1 MATGPRYKVP
11 FRRRREGRTDYHQR
25 LRLLISR
32 ENRLVVR
39 RSAKHIRIQLV
50 VPKPEG
56 DSTLVSAISTELKKY
71 GYEGSTG
78 NTSAAYLTGLL
89 FGKKALNEG
98 YESGVLDMGLYSPSP
113 GCRIY
118 AALMGAVDAGLD
130 IPHNP
135 SVFPDEERIRGEHVA
150 EHMDMAEFPEM
161 FDASKE
167 KILSDFN

>member
-1 MATGPRYKVP
+1 
-11 FRRRREGRTDYHQR
+11 
-25 LRLLISR
+25 LLISR

-50 VPKPEG
+50 IPGPEG
-56 DSTLVSAISTELKKY
+56 DSTLVSAMSAELDKF
-71 GYEGSTG
+71 GYEGATG

-89 FGKKALNEG
+89 FGKKALAEG
-98 YESGVLDMGLYSPSP
+98 YESGVLDIGLHAPSP

-118 AALMGAVDAGLD
+118 AALMGVVDAGMD

-135 SVFPDEERIRGEHVA
+135 SVFPAGERIRGEHVA
-150 EHMDMAEFPEM
+150 DHLDMPGFPDM

-167 KILSDFN
+167 KILAEFS